1 MQAHEPTIGMK
12 VMSSDGTSLGKIV
25 RVEHDVFVVEKERV
39 FDEGATGHPRT
50 QPSGLQQ
57 GEQRMPRT
65 DDEPLAGIRREDER

>member
-39 FDEGATGHPRT
+39 FEEGTTGHART
-50 QPSGLQQ
+50 QPAGLQQ
-57 GEQRMPRT
+57 GEQRTRT